1 MSITFKKLLLT
12 GTAIV
17 AVAYSVQAHAATVTV
32 NTTGNFAV
40 AADPSAAPDITYT
53 ADGTATVADGVDL
66 TGTGVTTNA
75 NNQGTLTFSG
85 DTGVLGAVGATGK
98 ALKVIN
104 AGATNKLVTFVSTVN
119 AQAINFTGAGGLYF
133 KGDVTTGGLVYGA
146 GGTILLGDGITFV
159 GPITTAT
166 NNTGILNLQG
176 NAIAVNNVGAAG
188 KSLQVINLAANASN
202 SAFYGTVTAGTIS
215 ALGTGHVTFYGNITG
230 DADFAGLG
238 ARFDL
243 LTGATISGN
252 VDSTVASA
260 GNLVL
265 AGGVQTLAGNIGATH
280 ALTQVDGGANGAV
293 TTFNGTVAAKSLSLI
308 GTGTININNGLTG
321 GVYFAG
327 NDGLVV
333 LAAGKNITGVV
344 DNSVANSLGTL
355 TLSGGT
361 QTVGGA
367 IGSTKSLKVLNAGAT
382 GGVSTLSSAVTADT
396 INVTGTG
403 TVAFGGAVTAS
414 SGILFGGNDGVVSIA
429 TGNNVTAAVDTSTAN
444 TGTLT
449 LSGTT
454 TVSGIVGGTKALKV
468 VNAGAAGKTGTFTSA
483 VTAQTI
489 NVTGTGNVAFNG
501 DVTGA
506 VVYGADG
513 TVTLADAKNLTG
525 AVTTATDSTG
535 TLTLAGSSNLYN
547 AVGAAGKALKAINV
561 GANGSGVSFYNTVTA
576 TTITA
581 IGDGT
586 TFFYNGIVGNVDF
599 AGNNAD
605 FALGSDTTVA
615 GTVDSTG
622 SAGGNLY
629 LLGGV
634 QTLAG
639 TVGATKALTSVGAGA
654 DSAAVSTF
662 SSIVNSG
669 SLEFEGAGKINL
681 NGVGANK
688 IGLVNFLGN
697 AGTLAVGAGVDLTG
711 NIDDTTGTSM
721 GTVTFAGN
729 STIGGTI
736 GATGL
741 LKALTLNGT
750 GTTVSVG
757 GNTKAADTTTI
768 GGNTLAVTGTFTA
781 AAAQTLAFDI
791 TGAATNGKITT
802 TGNVVT
808 NANTVVAL
816 TLNTGGAYIANNQ
829 QFTLIDDTNNNA
841 GGGVGTLAAGKLTG
855 STALLTFTQVA
866 DTSDLIIKATRVGI
880 STLATTENGQNV
892 GVVLDSAAVTGSA
905 DPTLVLV
912 EGNLANAGSTGALGT
927 LLDSLTPRVD
937 DGAYTA
943 AFEVVLQVQDIND
956 TRIASLRSGETG
968 MAAGSSSADTGLW
981 FQAYGQSATQDMR
994 SSIAGYDS
1002 STIGGAMGVDTARLL
1017 DHGIV
1022 GLAFNY
1028 GRTTVDSNNAN
1039 TTSTDVDSYGL
1050 NLYGSREI
1058 MSQAFVTGQVG
1069 YAYNSINS
1077 ERHNVGGTGLTA
1089 AADYS
1094 SDQYSAKVAVGRD
1107 YAVQSGMTLTPS
1119 VSAAYTYLD
1128 TASFTESG
1136 AGGANLS
1143 VNSDS
1148 MNRLDLGV
1156 GVVAGWKLKVANDG
1170 AVLKPTL
1177 HVGYAYDALGDRVQ
1191 TTSNFTGA
1199 GASFATQGFEP
1210 ARSRGDIGAG
1220 LSLVTAQNWDL
1231 SANYDYEVK
1240 SDYDAHSGYVRATTH
1255 F

>member
-17 AVAYSVQAHAATVTV
+17 AVAYSVQAQAATVTIG
-32 NTTGNFAV
+32 TTGSFTLV
-40 AADPSAAPDITYT
+40 ADPNATPGITFT
-53 ADGTATVADGVDL
+53 ADGTLAVNDGVNITN
-66 TGTGVTTNA
+66 TGTITSNA
-75 NNQGTLTFSG
+75 ANQGTLTLSGTTTVAGVVGVGNALKIINAGAAGKTATFSSAVNAQTINVTGTGNVVFGGNVAG
-85 DTGVLGAVGATGK
+85 DLVYGADGTVTINADWNGAVTTAANNTGTLTLASNSFVTGNVGATGKVLKVINVGANGSGSTFLGTVDTQAINVTGTGTVDFEGSVTGALVSYAADGVILLGNNVNLSGAVVTATNNTGDLTLAGNSLIGANVGAAGK

-104 AGATNKLVTFVSTVN
+104 VGADGSGATFYGAVN
-119 AQAINFTGAGGLYF
+119 AKTVKASGMGVANFLEDITGDIDFANHGAGFYL
-133 KGDVTTGGLVYGA
+133 
-146 GGTILLGDGITFV
+146 
-159 GPITTAT
+159 
-166 NNTGILNLQG
+166 
-176 NAIAVNNVGAAG
+176 AAG
-188 KSLQVINLAANASN
+188 K
-202 SAFYGTVTAGTIS
+202 
-215 ALGTGHVTFYGNITG
+215 
-230 DADFAGLG
+230 
-238 ARFDL
+238 
-243 LTGATISGN
+243 TISGN
-252 VDSTVASA
+252 VDSTGGSA
-260 GNLVL
+260 GYFDLL
-265 AGGVQTLAGNIGATH
+265 GGFQTLNGNIGATH
-280 ALTQVDGGANGAV
+280 ALTLVRGGANGAV
-293 TTFNGTVAAKSLSLI
+293 TTFNGTVAADDLTFL
-308 GTGTININNGLTG
+308 GAGTIKINNGL
-321 GVYFAG
+321 VG
-327 NDGLVV
+327 NVGFYGNNGQLV
-333 LAAGKNITGVV
+333 LAAGKNITGAV
-344 DNSVANSLGTL
+344 DNIFSDGHGTL
-355 TLSGGT
+355 TLVGGA

-367 IGSTKSLKVLNAGAT
+367 IGATKSLSVLNVGAT
-382 GGVSTLSSAVTADT
+382 GAVSTLS
-396 INVTGTG
+396 G
-403 TVAFGGAVTAS
+403 
-414 SGILFGGNDGVVSIA
+414 
-429 TGNNVTAAVDTSTAN
+429 
-444 TGTLT
+444 
-449 LSGTT
+449 
-454 TVSGIVGGTKALKV
+454 K
-468 VNAGAAGKTGTFTSA
+468 VNAD
-483 VTAQTI
+483 TI

-501 DVTGA
+501 NVTGA
-506 VVYGADG
+506 LIYGGDG
-513 TVTLADAKNLTG
+513 TVTLGFVALTG
-525 AVTTATDSTG
+525 PVTTATDNTG
-535 TLTLAGSSNLYN
+535 TLTLSNGSNLSTS
-547 AVGAAGKALKAINV
+547 VGAAGKALKVVNV
-561 GANGSGVSFYNTVTA
+561 GATGKIDYIGGTVTA

-605 FALGSDTTVA
+605 FSLGSDTTVA

-697 AGTLAVGAGVDLTG
+697 AGTLAVGAGVDLMG
-711 NIDDTTGTSM
+711 NIDDTTSTSM
-721 GTVTFAGN
+721 GTVTFAGA

-802 TGNVVT
+802 TGNVVM
-808 NANTVVAL
+808 NSNTVVAL

-841 GGGVGTLAAGKLTG
+841 GGGVGTLVAGKLTG

-927 LLDSLTPRVD
+927 LLDSLTPRAD